1 MNRDTALE
9 YNVAIDCMSNLIDNV
24 PRCLST
30 HTSISQAQHL
40 RNVLVPRGHANAERD
55 GRATRQTVVLLEV
68 DGLLR
73 QLLHVE
79 CPQQAS
85 DSEEDLLLSKSDTR
99 ADAAATWSCES
110 VSRSVSRL
118 TAPLFSLS
126 RRSCRLMGGSE
137 ETPETIE
144 CALVPLSQEL
154 LVIVY
159 TRSLHRSKP

>member
-1 MNRDTALE
+1 M
-9 YNVAIDCMSNLIDNV
+9 V
-24 PRCLST
+24 
-30 HTSISQAQHL
+30 
-40 RNVLVPRGHANAERD
+40 VLVPISQIGYLILELWLEDHVTTGAFARPVRFCSSLFRTSSSPRLD
-55 GRATRQTVVLLEV
+55 IISRSVGR
-68 DGLLR
+68 
-73 QLLHVE
+73 
-79 CPQQAS
+79 
-85 DSEEDLLLSKSDTR
+85 
-99 ADAAATWSCES
+99 S

-137 ETPETIE
+137 ETPEPIE